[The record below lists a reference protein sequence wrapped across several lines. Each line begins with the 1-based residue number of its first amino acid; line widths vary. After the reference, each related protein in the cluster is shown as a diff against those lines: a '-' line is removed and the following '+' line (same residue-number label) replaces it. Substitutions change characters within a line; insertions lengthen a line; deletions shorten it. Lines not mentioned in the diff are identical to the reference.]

1 MEDKDLLLAKEILEK
16 EKLSLVFVKDG
27 KIIFKSDKKGIRPIL
42 EAYNEK
48 KDLLKDSFLADK
60 VVGRAALSF
69 IEELGVKSF
78 YTEIISREVID
89 YLKNKD
95 IAYFYDE
102 AVDKILN
109 RDKTDLCPM
118 EKISQRSSDNKE
130 IILNIKKFL
139 KEV

>member
-42 EAYNEK
+42 EAYNKK

-78 YTEIISREVID
+78 YTEIISRKVID

-102 AVDKILN
+102 VVDKILN

>member
-95 IAYFYDE
+95 IAYVYDE

>member
-102 AVDKILN
+102 VVDKILN

-118 EKISQRSSDNKE
+118 EKISQSSSDNKE
-130 IILNIKKFL
+130 IILKIKKFL

>member
-27 KIIFKSDKKGIRPIL
+27 KIIFKSDKKELDQSLKPTMK
-42 EAYNEK
+42 K

-102 AVDKILN
+102 VVDKILN

-118 EKISQRSSDNKE
+118 EKISQSSSDNKE
-130 IILNIKKFL
+130 IILKIKKFL

>member
-102 AVDKILN
+102 VVDKILN

-118 EKISQRSSDNKE
+118 EKISQSSSDNKE
-130 IILNIKKFL
+130 IILKIKNF
-139 KEV
+139 

>member
-78 YTEIISREVID
+78 IQK
-89 YLKNKD
+89 LFQGK
-95 IAYFYDE
+95 
-102 AVDKILN
+102 L
-109 RDKTDLCPM
+109 
-118 EKISQRSSDNKE
+118 
-130 IILNIKKFL
+130 
-139 KEV
+139 